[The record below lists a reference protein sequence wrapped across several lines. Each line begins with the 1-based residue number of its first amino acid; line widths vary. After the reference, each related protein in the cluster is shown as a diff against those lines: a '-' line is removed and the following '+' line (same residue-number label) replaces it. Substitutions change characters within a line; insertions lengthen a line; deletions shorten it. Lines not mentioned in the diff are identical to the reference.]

1 METNDKQLREAEAR
15 RVSLGRHKSQCHI
28 CVHAQREQIE
38 EEWMN
43 WGNTTL
49 IADRYGVSRDGI
61 YRHAHALG
69 LSGKRRRNVLM
80 AAERMIE
87 RLDTIPVSSSAIL
100 SAIRIVA
107 KINSESQEGGPA
119 RGMDPKELFRRMT
132 QDERL
137 AFAGD
142 GSLPA
147 WFTKSTRSDTPER
160 DMASAAADDPPLR

>member
-1 METNDKQLREAEAR
+1 METKDRQVREAEAR

-28 CVHAQREQIE
+28 CAHAQSEQIE

-49 IADRYGVSRDGI
+49 IAERYGVSRDGI

-69 LSGKRRRNVLM
+69 LSGKRRGNVLM
-80 AAERMIE
+80 AAEKIIE

-107 KINSESQEGGPA
+107 KVNSEGQEGDPA
-119 RGMDPKELFRRMT
+119 RGMDPKELFQRMT

-137 AFAGD
+137 AFASD

-147 WFTKSTRSDTPER
+147 WFTKAMPGGTPEA
-160 DMASAAADDPPLR
+160 DMASVVADIVPLQ

>member
-1 METNDKQLREAEAR
+1 VETNDKPVREAAAR
-15 RVSLGRHKSQCHI
+15 RVSLGRHESQCRI
-28 CVHAQREQIE
+28 CAHARREQIE

-49 IADRYGVSRDGI
+49 IAERNGVSRDGI

-69 LSGKRRRNVLM
+69 LSDKRRRNVLM
-80 AAERMIE
+80 AAEKMIE
-87 RLDTIPVSSSAIL
+87 RVDTIPISSSAIL

-107 KINSESQEGGPA
+107 KINSEEQEEDPA
-119 RGMDPKELFRRMT
+119 RGMDPKELFQRMR

-137 AFAGD
+137 AFASD

-147 WFTKSTRSDTPER
+147 WFTKATPG
-160 DMASAAADDPPLR
+160 DPPKGDTASVVADIAPLQ